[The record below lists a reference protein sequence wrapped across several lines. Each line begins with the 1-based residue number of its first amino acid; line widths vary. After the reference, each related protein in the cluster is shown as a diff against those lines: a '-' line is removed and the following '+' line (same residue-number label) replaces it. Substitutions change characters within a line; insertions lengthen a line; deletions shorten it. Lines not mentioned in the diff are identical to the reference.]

1 MLHLLKHLS
10 LESQEKLLMLYNRVC
25 EEGRIPKSW
34 KEAVIIPIRKPG
46 KDPSRPGNYRPIAL
60 TSHICKLK
68 ECMINERLMYFLESE
83 DIIDRCQSGFRTG
96 RNAMDPVI
104 HLEDEIRKAQVNKEI
119 VGAVFFDMEKALDMM
134 WREGLLI
141 KLHLMG
147 VGGKM
152 FNWIMDFL
160 DGRIIQVKT
169 GQVVSKQYNVEN
181 GTPQGSVI
189 SPILFSI
196 MINDIYL
203 ELPVD
208 MGRSLFADDGAIW
221 KRGRNGEFINKK
233 LLNGMNQVA
242 EWGIKW
248 GFKFSVEKTKVMIF
262 RFGVGCFSKST
273 VKVIQI
279 VCQSLILQSAG
290 G

>member
-1 MLHLLKHLS
+1 M
-10 LESQEKLLMLYNRVC
+10 ER
-25 EEGRIPKSW
+25 
-34 KEAVIIPIRKPG
+34 
-46 KDPSRPGNYRPIAL
+46 
-60 TSHICKLK
+60 
-68 ECMINERLMYFLESE
+68 MINERLMYFLESKV
-83 DIIDRCQSGFRTG
+83 IIDRCQSGFRKG
-96 RNAMDPVI
+96 RNTMDSVI
-104 HLEDEIRKAQVNKEI
+104 NLEDEIRKAQVNKET
-119 VGAVFFDMEKALDMM
+119 VGAVFFDVEKAYDMM

-160 DGRIIQVKT
+160 DGRIIQVKI

-203 ELPVD
+203 ELPMD

-233 LLNGMNQVA
+233 LQNGINQVA

-262 RFGVGCFSKST
+262 TNKRKAKECKVEMFGTTLEKVECFRFLGAYFDTKLTWREHIKYKCKNVLNVMRCLAGLEWGECFSALKYLYST
-273 VKVIQI
+273 NKV
-279 VCQSLILQSAG
+279 
-290 G
+290 

>member
-1 MLHLLKHLS
+1 
-10 LESQEKLLMLYNRVC
+10 
-25 EEGRIPKSW
+25 
-34 KEAVIIPIRKPG
+34 
-46 KDPSRPGNYRPIAL
+46 
-60 TSHICKLK
+60 
-68 ECMINERLMYFLESE
+68 MINERLMYFLESK
-83 DIIDRCQSGFRTG
+83 DIIDRCQSGFRKG
-96 RNAMDPVI
+96 RNAMDPVR

-119 VGAVFFDMEKALDMM
+119 VGAVFFDVEKAYDMM

-152 FNWIMDFL
+152 FNWIMNFL

-189 SPILFSI
+189 STILFSI

-233 LLNGMNQVA
+233 LLNGINQVA

-248 GFKFSVEKTKVMIF
+248 DLYF
-262 RFGVGCFSKST
+262 
-273 VKVIQI
+273 Q
-279 VCQSLILQSAG
+279 
-290 G
+290 